1 MNTSREILKN
11 EFTYKVIIASHWTS
25 ILVLRNF
32 ISSSFLF
39 FNNANL
45 CPVFCIF
52 QRKHP
57 AISLEVSSSAS
68 DSPAKEQPSI
78 SSFASST
85 KRWGSTDPRQLQTDQ
100 ALVFLVAG
108 NLLPLSLVDS
118 IHFRRFCEAGMPGYQ
133 VPCRRTLINK
143 LIKERHALLHNK
155 VEHLAKSA
163 QSICLTIDL
172 WTNRQMKSFIGITG
186 HMLINYSLHSVLFA
200 CNRVKGRHT
209 AANILSHY
217 EEVVASFNIG
227 HKIAAVITDNASN
240 MVAAFSLPGFQHE
253 DSSDNSEDNTDSDI
267 EDTDS
272 DNIVDTDSVLEYLPT
287 THERC
292 LPHTLQLIV
301 KDGLAEAT
309 QMKKTITK
317 ASTIARKLRKSG
329 IATDTLEHG
338 PRVQTAC
345 PTRWNSEVK
354 MIRSVLAQD
363 STKLDQLDNIPQL
376 SQHERNILQDLL
388 DTLQPFE
395 DATDK
400 LQGQDDVTA
409 SMVIPCII
417 GLRESLKTPSRY
429 NGKLTAAL
437 SASLEKR
444 MPAFESKTSYKLASV
459 LDPRFKLRWLPSAQ
473 AKEAIKE
480 ELITALASTATP
492 KPPSSPSI
500 SPPAKRPRLFQF
512 MEEEDNTAPADTPQE
527 VQEYLGEKSLPY
539 QANPLQY
546 WQTNEHRF
554 PQLAKLAQFY
564 LAIPASSAPV
574 ERIFSTAGKIFTP
587 ERACLADSNFEAL
600 MFIKC
605 NDALYTN

>member
-1 MNTSREILKN
+1 MPG
-11 EFTYKVIIASHWTS
+11 FD
-25 ILVLRNF
+25 
-32 ISSSFLF
+32 
-39 FNNANL
+39 
-45 CPVFCIF
+45 IF

-57 AISLEVSSSAS
+57 AISLEVTSSAA

-85 KRWGSTDPRQLQTDQ
+85 KKWGSTDPRQVQTDQ
-100 ALVFLVAG
+100 ALVSLVAG

-118 IHFRRFCEAGMPGYQ
+118 IHFRGFCESGMPGYQ

-143 LIKERHALLHNK
+143 LIKERHALLHSK

-172 WTNRQMKSFIGITG
+172 WSNRQMKSFIGITG
-186 HMLINYSLHSVLFA
+186 HMLINYSLQSVLFA

-217 EEVVASFNIG
+217 EEVIASFNIG

-253 DSSDNSEDNTDSDI
+253 DSSDNSEDNTDSDT

-272 DNIVDTDSVLEYLPT
+272 CSDIIVDTDAVLEYLPT

-329 IATDTLEHG
+329 IATETLEHG

-363 STKLDQLDNIPQL
+363 STKLDQLDNVPQL
-376 SQHERNILQDLL
+376 TQHERNMLQDLL
-388 DTLQPFE
+388 DTLEPFE

-400 LQGQDDVTA
+400 LQGENVVTA
-409 SMVIPCII
+409 SMVIPCIM

-444 MPAFESKTSYKLASV
+444 MPAFESKTSYKFASV

-473 AKEAIKE
+473 TKATMKE
-480 ELITALASTATP
+480 ELISALASRATASSQ
-492 KPPSSPSI
+492 PPSSPS
-500 SPPAKRPRLFQF
+500 STPPAKRPRLFQF
-512 MEEEDNTAPADTPQE
+512 MEEEDITTPADTPQE
-527 VQEYLGEKSLPY
+527 VQDYLGEKCLPY
-539 QANPLQY
+539 KANPLHF

-554 PQLAKLAQFY
+554 PQLAKLAQYY

-574 ERIFSTAGKIFTP
+574 ERIFSTAGKIFKP

-605 NDALYTN
+605 NDALYTI